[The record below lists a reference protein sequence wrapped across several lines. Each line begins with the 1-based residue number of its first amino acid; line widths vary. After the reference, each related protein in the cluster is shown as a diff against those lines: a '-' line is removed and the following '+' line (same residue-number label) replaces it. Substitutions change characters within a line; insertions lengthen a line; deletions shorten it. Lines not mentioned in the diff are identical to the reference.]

1 MQAIDLLQIVQTGKY
16 QQNYENYSLDKDKDN
31 LNNIEK
37 NNVLL
42 GSITY

>member
-16 QQNYENYSLDKDKDN
+16 QQNYENYSLDKDEDN